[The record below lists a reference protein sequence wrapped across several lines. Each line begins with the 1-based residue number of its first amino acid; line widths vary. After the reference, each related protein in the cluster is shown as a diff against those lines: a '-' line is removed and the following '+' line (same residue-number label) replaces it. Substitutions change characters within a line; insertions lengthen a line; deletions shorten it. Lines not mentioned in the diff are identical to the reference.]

1 MCYSTTHTHTR
12 PHVVI
17 PARVQDVR
25 VFKRRNETQKKDNKK
40 PRFMWLFRSNC
51 FSITIYLSVCT
62 KIKRKWLSIG
72 QQWEEQQPKRKQI
85 NKYRCSE
92 YLCLIMTLNITT
104 INRFLMLCL
113 MFSIRFFLQQR
124 HWIVR
129 VMIILLT
136 QCQPSILL
144 TVYCFILCTLIW
156 LVKRLVDVLF
166 VCLFDC
172 WFFFCAF
179 LLIALKTTVGM
190 VKYKMM
196 LVIWSGAIGF
206 SHIIGKCLG
215 FPNQIAAL
223 IENILKSSAL
233 HSCHITIRWIY
244 QTHRMYAISDIDRC
258 VRFES
263 IPLKITASTTQ
274 QMPLVIWCSQSFT
287 KHILKNINI
296 STHIGRQMATT
307 H

>member
-12 PHVVI
+12 PHVVM

-72 QQWEEQQPKRKQI
+72 QQWEEQQPKREQI

-172 WFFFCAF
+172 WFFFFCFPFDRTENYGWYGQVQNDACH
-179 LLIALKTTVGM
+179 LKRCHRVQPYNWQ
-190 VKYKMM
+190 VF
-196 LVIWSGAIGF
+196 GF
-206 SHIIGKCLG
+206 S
-215 FPNQIAAL
+215 
-223 IENILKSSAL
+223 
-233 HSCHITIRWIY
+233 
-244 QTHRMYAISDIDRC
+244 
-258 VRFES
+258 
-263 IPLKITASTTQ
+263 
-274 QMPLVIWCSQSFT
+274 
-287 KHILKNINI
+287 
-296 STHIGRQMATT
+296 
-307 H
+307 